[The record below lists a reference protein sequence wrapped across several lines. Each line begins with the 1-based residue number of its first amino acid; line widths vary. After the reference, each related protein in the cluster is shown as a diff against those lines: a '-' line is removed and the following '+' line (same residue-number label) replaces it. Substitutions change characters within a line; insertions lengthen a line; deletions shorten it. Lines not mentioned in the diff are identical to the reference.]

1 MQIKALQRILPGA
14 GRASLAA
21 NPSKPSFCVSDVSGE
36 ILESH
41 PDRFFDVVS
50 TKSGPAYAIC
60 NSVPAAKMNA
70 FLAAGKSALMRDAAS
85 GSFSA
90 SLQNPGSLRPSI
102 AAKLISYG
110 VSENVDQLA
119 YLLSHEFSGL
129 GPVGLLLDSKDS
141 VEEITV
147 NSPSSQIGLYHSRFG
162 YCQTNIRFSSEFY
175 MRFVFN
181 RIIERSE
188 LAASGSK
195 PIIDTQTAEGFR
207 VHLQLPPYAPGGA
220 VASIRLRE
228 RRYYNPARLIAD
240 GSVSPEA
247 LAYLWVCIES
257 GLNIVISG
265 PPASGKTSL
274 LSALLFFVGRGERV
288 LAIEEDSSELLLE
301 RDMPNLVLLKSVSG
315 GIGPSA
321 QITNALHMRPE
332 RLVVGEI
339 RGSEA
344 ARLYSGA
351 NLGIP
356 FMTTMH
362 SNPDPSSLIARL
374 SSRPM
379 SVEEHSISMTD
390 IAVFMRKNGVVRT
403 VSGIAEYSWLS
414 RGEISGMPRSA
425 MKINTVLQDGK
436 FDPQSLLGS
445 KVARRYAKMRG
456 VRPAAFADQVR
467 RRAKYLSESRPD
479 FTADEM
485 LEWIRGY
492 EE

>member
-1 MQIKALQRILPGA
+1 MQIKALKQILVRDANKP
-14 GRASLAA
+14 RAASA
-21 NPSKPSFCVSDVSGE
+21 SKPSFCVSEVSGD
-36 ILESH
+36 ILESQ
-41 PDRFFDVVS
+41 PDKFFDIVA
-50 TKSGPAYAIC
+50 TKSGPAYAVC
-60 NSVPAAKMNA
+60 NSVPAAKLNA

-85 GSFSA
+85 GAFAANLADSA
-90 SLQNPGSLRPSI
+90 SLRASI

-110 VSENVDQLA
+110 VSENVEPLS
-119 YLLSHEFSGL
+119 YLLAHEFTGY
-129 GPVGLLLDSKDS
+129 GPIGLLLDSKDEI
-141 VEEITV
+141 EEITV
-147 NSPSSQIGLYHSRFG
+147 DSPSSHIGLYHSRFG
-162 YCQTNIRFSSEFY
+162 YCQTNMRFSSEFY

-181 RIIERSE
+181 RLIERSE
-188 LAASGSK
+188 LAASGFK
-195 PIIDTQTAEGFR
+195 PIIDTQTTDGFR
-207 VHLQLPPYAPGGA
+207 VHLQLPPYAPGRA

-228 RRYYNPARLIAD
+228 RRHYNPARLVSD
-240 GSVSPEA
+240 RSVSPEA

-274 LSALLFFVGRGERV
+274 LSALLFFVGRGERI

-315 GIGPSA
+315 GVGPSA

-339 RGSEA
+339 RGAEA
-344 ARLYSGA
+344 SRLYSGA

-362 SNPDPSSLIARL
+362 SNPDPSSLLARL

-390 IAVFMRKNGVVRT
+390 IAVFMRKDGAERT
-403 VSGIAEYSWLS
+403 VSGVAEYSWLS

-425 MKINTVLQDGK
+425 MKVNSIVQDGK
-436 FDPQSLLGS
+436 FDFSSLSGS
-445 KVARRYAKMRG
+445 KVARRYSKMHG
-456 VRPAAFADQVR
+456 SKPTAFVDQIR

-485 LEWIRGY
+485 LEWIRSY